1 MHGKSYHKAQN
12 CTLLH
17 GTARRGNATGAQTG
31 VPYANNS
38 MTLRRATLYI
48 GGGSLLVAWFS
59 SAASVSQMRTPPRA
73 FSEGQSVA
81 APTDGVAEAVQAQS
95 RRLRLRLATA
105 PLPQQ
110 PLRNPFAFRP
120 APSASPV
127 RVRAAAA
134 EPAAMEPVIPEEPR
148 LELIGIA
155 EQRTPAGAVRTAMI
169 ATESNELLM
178 APVGAAVLGRYT
190 VAVIDGDGVTLTEVA
205 TGRTRRLVLQVQ

>member
-1 MHGKSYHKAQN
+1 
-12 CTLLH
+12 
-17 GTARRGNATGAQTG
+17 
-31 VPYANNS
+31 

-59 SAASVSQMRTPPRA
+59 SAASVSLTRTPKRA

-120 APSASPV
+120 APSASPAPM
-127 RVRAAAA
+127 RVRAAA
-134 EPAAMEPVIPEEPR
+134 EPAAMEPVVPEEPR
-148 LELIGIA
+148 LELVGIA

-190 VAVIDGDGVTLTEVA
+190 IAVIDGDGVTLTEVA

>member
-59 SAASVSQMRTPPRA
+59 SAASVSLMRTPPRA

-95 RRLRLRLATA
+95 RRLRLATA

-148 LELIGIA
+148 LELVGIA

-190 VAVIDGDGVTLTEVA
+190 IAVIDGDGVTLTEVA

>member
-1 MHGKSYHKAQN
+1 
-12 CTLLH
+12 
-17 GTARRGNATGAQTG
+17 
-31 VPYANNS
+31 

-59 SAASVSQMRTPPRA
+59 SAASVSLMRTPKRA

-95 RRLRLRLATA
+95 RRLRQRLATA

-120 APSASPV
+120 APSASPSPV
-127 RVRAAAA
+127 RVRAAA

-148 LELIGIA
+148 LELVGIA

-178 APVGAAVLGRYT
+178 ASIGAAVLGRYT

>member
-1 MHGKSYHKAQN
+1 
-12 CTLLH
+12 
-17 GTARRGNATGAQTG
+17 
-31 VPYANNS
+31 

-59 SAASVSQMRTPPRA
+59 SAASVSLMRTPPRA

-95 RRLRLRLATA
+95 RRLRQRLATA

-120 APSASPV
+120 APSASPSPV
-127 RVRAAAA
+127 RVRAA

-148 LELIGIA
+148 LELVGIA

-190 VAVIDGDGVTLTEVA
+190 IAVIDGEGVTLTEVA

>member
-1 MHGKSYHKAQN
+1 
-12 CTLLH
+12 
-17 GTARRGNATGAQTG
+17 
-31 VPYANNS
+31 

-59 SAASVSQMRTPPRA
+59 SAASVSLMRTPKRA
-73 FSEGQSVA
+73 YSEGQSVA

-95 RRLRLRLATA
+95 RRLRQRLATA

-120 APSASPV
+120 APSASPAPVPV
-127 RVRAAAA
+127 RAAA
-134 EPAAMEPVIPEEPR
+134 EPAAMEPAIPEEPR
-148 LELIGIA
+148 LELVGIA

-178 APVGAAVLGRYT
+178 ASVGAAVLGRYT

-205 TGRTRRLVLQVQ
+205 TGRTRRLVLQVP

>member
-1 MHGKSYHKAQN
+1 
-12 CTLLH
+12 
-17 GTARRGNATGAQTG
+17 
-31 VPYANNS
+31 

-120 APSASPV
+120 APSASPA

-134 EPAAMEPVIPEEPR
+134 EPVAMEPVIPEEPR
-148 LELIGIA
+148 LELVGIA